1 MESYFRNGRNRFETE
16 ERSVSVS
23 EMRTQT
29 LVGIGKYAELTGLA
43 LRVGGAVPSFLNPSS
58 VGGGNLYIRNYKIDR
73 MDGEMGRITVECV
86 EANNTQRPYHQTVD
100 IDIAQVEKKLIN
112 HPLMK
117 NVVTQREIR
126 LWEQT
131 EPNLQFSEEG
141 EPQSMYNLTT
151 GEALDAPVKLD
162 NPEAIKYAKA
172 KLIGVESYSVYLP
185 VVTRVS
191 QYLELPGVNVDQSDM
206 SVSGTA
212 NPQGIGKLGEFD
224 NDGVPIGV
232 SGFSGGMW
240 FKSGDKFQQNANG
253 SWTRTETWTYTNDLR
268 TTWIYAEG
276 AAKQKVVEDD

>member
-1 MESYFRNGRNRFETE
+1 MESFFRRGIDRFETE

-29 LVGIGKYAELTGLA
+29 LVGVGKYDDLTGLA
-43 LRVGGAVPSFLNPSS
+43 LRVGASVPTFLNPRS

-86 EANNTQRPYHQTVD
+86 EAKSTNRPYHQTVD
-100 IDIAQVEKKLIN
+100 IDIAQVEKKLVN

-117 NVVTQREIR
+117 DAKTQRQIR
-126 LWEQT
+126 MFDQT
-131 EPNLQFSEEG
+131 EANMQFSDEG
-141 EPQSMYNLTT
+141 EPQTMYDLTT
-151 GEALDAPVKLD
+151 GDPLDAPVLLTD
-162 NPEAIKYAKA
+162 ANAIKYAKA
-172 KLIGVESYSVYLP
+172 KLIGVDSYSVYLP

-224 NDGVPIGV
+224 GGNVPIKI
-232 SGFSGGMW
+232 SGFSGGLW
-240 FKSGDKFQQNANG
+240 FKNGDKFQQNANG
-253 SWTRTETWTYTNDLR
+253 SWTRTETWTYTNDKR
-268 TTWIYAEG
+268 TEWIYKDG
-276 AAKQKVVEDD
+276 AAKQDVTTDD